1 MPAQTAKDIQFYT
14 TEIVSLTAQLDLTTT
29 DKPVS
34 SAWLPN
40 SGTEQTVTID
50 VQVEEYGMLLVLHA
64 FAQEVNSGTDSPVL
78 SVQTEKPGTH
88 FQINATVQSA
98 QPGMESLVSPVLE
111 EKSIII
117 KAIHANA
124 HPDKL
129 STDTFAQLH
138 AQPVKSI
145 MKPLSHAPAQADKI
159 GTETSVFTA
168 SAVKFGMLQAY
179 FAHAQLEQ
187 FGTDSHAITHAM
199 EEELLTLLIINVYV
213 QTEIGMESLV

>member
-1 MPAQTAKDIQFYT
+1 
-14 TEIVSLTAQLDLTTT
+14 
-29 DKPVS
+29 
-34 SAWLPN
+34 
-40 SGTEQTVTID
+40 
-50 VQVEEYGMLLVLHA
+50 MLLVLHA
-64 FAQEVNSGTDSPVL
+64 FAQEVNFGTDSPVL
-78 SVQTEKPGTH
+78 SVQTEKPGTR

-98 QPGMESLVSPVLE
+98 QPGTESLVSPVLE
-111 EKSIII
+111 EKFIII

-145 MKPLSHAPAQADKI
+145 MKPLSHAPVQADKI

-179 FAHAQLEQ
+179 SAHAQLEQ
-187 FGTDSHAITHAM
+187 YGTDSHAITHAM
-199 EEELLTLLIINVYV
+199 EEELLTLIITNVYV